1 MSFKDNVN
9 LHVDKSAKLLNFSD
23 DLLEHLKSIHS
34 LIKVNVGVVLDGK
47 INNFTGWRAVHSEHI
62 LPTKGGLRYSETVDQ
77 DDTEA
82 LASLMTY
89 KCAIVNIPFG
99 GAKGGLKI
107 NPKNYTM
114 PQLREI
120 TKAFASKLIN
130 KGFISPALNVPAP
143 DVGTSE
149 REMEWILETY
159 KTLKPDDI
167 NYRGCVTGKPL
178 HRGGIAGRTEAT
190 GRGIEEVVREI
201 FRHEDVVKEAGLKNE
216 LKDNEIIVQ
225 GFGNVG
231 SNLAKHLY
239 NRDNAK
245 IIAVGEFDGYLY
257 NKKGI
262 DINALIEFY
271 KTNKS
276 INNPKLGKFKNN
288 PSELLE
294 LDCDILIPAALEN
307 AITID
312 NVDKIKTKLI
322 IEAANGPVSFEAD
335 KKLFEKGVMII
346 PDIYVNAGGVV
357 VSYFE
362 WVKDISHI
370 RFGRVEKRFQ
380 EQKILDIIDLIDKKT
395 NTKTDFDTIKKIIH
409 GADEEDL
416 AFSGLEDSMRNAFIE
431 IYNEDDTE
439 RLGFLCQDIEQGR
452 FRIVFEG
459 RGDKTRLT
467 KATVEYQ

>member
-23 DLLEHLKSIHS
+23 DLLEHLKSTHS

-201 FRHEDVVKEAGLKNE
+201 FRHEDIVKEAGLKKE

-245 IIAVGEFDGYLY
+245 IIAIGEFDGYLY

-262 DINALIEFY
+262 DINALIEFFQ
-271 KTNKS
+271 KNKS
-276 INNPKLGKFKNN
+276 INNPKLGEFKNN

-307 AITID
+307 AITVD

-322 IEAANGPVSFEAD
+322 IEAANGPISFEAD
-335 KKLFEKGVMII
+335 QKLFEKGVMII

-431 IYNEDDTE
+431 IYNAKKKIK
-439 RLGFLCQDIEQGR
+439 RS
-452 FRIVFEG
+452 FRDSAYYVSLKKIRNFY
-459 RGDKTRLT
+459 
-467 KATVEYQ
+467 TVEGFPKR

>member
-9 LHVDKSAKLLNFSD
+9 LHVDKSAKLLDFSD
-23 DLLEHLKSIHS
+23 DLLEHLKSTHS

-245 IIAVGEFDGYLY
+245 IIAIGEFDGYLY

-262 DINALIEFY
+262 DINALIEFFQ
-271 KTNKS
+271 KNKS
-276 INNPKLGKFKNN
+276 INNPKLGEFKDN

-307 AITID
+307 AITAD
-312 NVDKIKTKLI
+312 NVEKIKTKLI
-322 IEAANGPVSFEAD
+322 IEAANGPISFEAD
-335 KKLFEKGVMII
+335 QKLFEKGVMII
-346 PDIYVNAGGVV
+346 PDIYVNAGGVA

-431 IYNEDDTE
+431 IYNAKK
-439 RLGFLCQDIEQGR
+439 QIKKS
-452 FRIVFEG
+452 FRDSAYYVSLKKIRNFY
-459 RGDKTRLT
+459 
-467 KATVEYQ
+467 TVEGFPKR

>member
-23 DLLEHLKSIHS
+23 DLLEHLKSTHS

-201 FRHEDVVKEAGLKNE
+201 FRHEDIFKEAGLKNE

-245 IIAVGEFDGYLY
+245 IIAIGEYDGYLY

-262 DINALIEFY
+262 DINALIEFFQ
-271 KTNKS
+271 KNKS
-276 INNPKLGKFKNN
+276 INNPKLGEFKNK

-335 KKLFEKGVMII
+335 QKLFEKGVMII

-431 IYNEDDTE
+431 IYNAKK
-439 RLGFLCQDIEQGR
+439 QIKKS
-452 FRIVFEG
+452 FRDSAYYVSLKKIRNFY
-459 RGDKTRLT
+459 
-467 KATVEYQ
+467 TVEGFPKR

>member
-23 DLLEHLKSIHS
+23 DLLEHLKSTHS

-201 FRHEDVVKEAGLKNE
+201 FRHEDIVKEAGLKNE

-231 SNLAKHLY
+231 SNLAKHLF

-245 IIAVGEFDGYLY
+245 IIAIGEFDGYLY

-262 DINALIEFY
+262 DINALIEYFQKN
-271 KTNKS
+271 KT
-276 INNPKLGKFKNN
+276 INNPKLGEFKNN

-307 AITID
+307 AITVD

-335 KKLFEKGVMII
+335 QKLFEKGVMII

-431 IYNEDDTE
+431 IYNAKK
-439 RLGFLCQDIEQGR
+439 QIQKS
-452 FRIVFEG
+452 FRDSAYYVSLKKIRNFY
-459 RGDKTRLT
+459 
-467 KATVEYQ
+467 TVEGFPKR

>member
-23 DLLEHLKSIHS
+23 DLLEHLKSTHS
-34 LIKVNVGVVLDGK
+34 LIKVNVGVVLEGK

-201 FRHEDVVKEAGLKNE
+201 FRHEDIVKEAGLKNE

-245 IIAVGEFDGYLY
+245 IIAIGEYDGYLY

-262 DINALIEFY
+262 DINALIEFFQ
-271 KTNKS
+271 KNKS
-276 INNPKLGKFKNN
+276 INNPKLGEFKNK

-307 AITID
+307 AITVD

-335 KKLFEKGVMII
+335 QKLFEKGVMII

-431 IYNEDDTE
+431 IYNAKK
-439 RLGFLCQDIEQGR
+439 QIKKS
-452 FRIVFEG
+452 FRDSAYYVSLKKIRNFY
-459 RGDKTRLT
+459 
-467 KATVEYQ
+467 TVEGFPKR

>member
-9 LHVDKSAKLLNFSD
+9 LHVNKSAKLLNFSD

-34 LIKVNVGVVLDGK
+34 LIKVNVGVVLDEK

-77 DDTEA
+77 DNTEA

-114 PQLREI
+114 PQLRKI

-190 GRGIEEVVREI
+190 GRGIEEVIREI
-201 FRHEDVVKEAGLKNE
+201 FRHEDVIKEAGLKNE

-245 IIAVGEFDGYLY
+245 IIAIGEFDGYLY

-262 DINALIEFY
+262 DINALIKFFQ
-271 KTNKS
+271 KNKS
-276 INNPKLGKFKNN
+276 INNPKLGEFKNK

-322 IEAANGPVSFEAD
+322 IEAANGPISFEAD
-335 KKLFEKGVMII
+335 QKLFEKGVMII

-395 NTKTDFDTIKKIIH
+395 NTKTDFETIKNIVH

-431 IYNEDDTE
+431 IYNAKKQIK
-439 RLGFLCQDIEQGR
+439 RS
-452 FRIVFEG
+452 FRDSAYYVSLKKIRNFY
-459 RGDKTRLT
+459 
-467 KATVEYQ
+467 TVEGFPKR

>member
-245 IIAVGEFDGYLY
+245 IIAIGEFDGYLY

-271 KTNKS
+271 KTNKT
-276 INNPKLGKFKNN
+276 INNPKLGEFKNN

-322 IEAANGPVSFEAD
+322 IEAANGPISFEAD
-335 KKLFEKGVMII
+335 QKLFEKGVMII

-395 NTKTDFDTIKKIIH
+395 NTKTDFDMVLMKRT
-409 GADEEDL
+409 
-416 AFSGLEDSMRNAFIE
+416 
-431 IYNEDDTE
+431 
-439 RLGFLCQDIEQGR
+439 
-452 FRIVFEG
+452 
-459 RGDKTRLT
+459 
-467 KATVEYQ
+467 

>member
-23 DLLEHLKSIHS
+23 DLLEHLKSTHS

-201 FRHEDVVKEAGLKNE
+201 FRHQDIVKEAGLKNE

-245 IIAVGEFDGYLY
+245 IIAIGEFDGYLY
-257 NKKGI
+257 NKNGI
-262 DINALIEFY
+262 DINALIEFFQ
-271 KTNKS
+271 KNKS
-276 INNPKLGKFKNN
+276 INNPKLGEFKDN

-307 AITID
+307 AITVD

-322 IEAANGPVSFEAD
+322 IEAANGPISFEAD
-335 KKLFEKGVMII
+335 QKLFRKGVMII

-395 NTKTDFDTIKKIIH
+395 NTKTDFETIKKIIH

-431 IYNEDDTE
+431 IYNAKKQIK
-439 RLGFLCQDIEQGR
+439 RS
-452 FRIVFEG
+452 FRESAYYVSLKKIRNFY
-459 RGDKTRLT
+459 
-467 KATVEYQ
+467 TVEGFPKR

>member
-77 DDTEA
+77 DNTEA

-245 IIAVGEFDGYLY
+245 IVAIGEFDGYLY

-262 DINALIEFY
+262 DINALIKFFQ
-271 KTNKS
+271 KNKS
-276 INNPKLGKFKNN
+276 INNPKLGEFKNK

-322 IEAANGPVSFEAD
+322 IEAANGPISFEAD
-335 KKLFEKGVMII
+335 QKLYEKGVMII

-431 IYNEDDTE
+431 IYNAKK
-439 RLGFLCQDIEQGR
+439 QIKKS
-452 FRIVFEG
+452 FRESAYYVSLKKIRNFY
-459 RGDKTRLT
+459 
-467 KATVEYQ
+467 TVEGFPKR

>member
-201 FRHEDVVKEAGLKNE
+201 FRHEDVVKEARLKNE

-245 IIAVGEFDGYLY
+245 IIAIGEFDGYLY

-271 KTNKS
+271 KTNKT

-322 IEAANGPVSFEAD
+322 IEAANGPISFEAD
-335 KKLFEKGVMII
+335 QKLFEKGVMII

-431 IYNEDDTE
+431 IYNAKK
-439 RLGFLCQDIEQGR
+439 QIKKS
-452 FRIVFEG
+452 FRDSAYYVSLKKIRNFY
-459 RGDKTRLT
+459 
-467 KATVEYQ
+467 TVEGFPKR

>member
-1 MSFKDNVN
+1 MSFKNNVN

-23 DLLEHLKSIHS
+23 DLLEHLKSTHS

-107 NPKNYTM
+107 NPKNYNM
-114 PQLREI
+114 PKLREI

-167 NYRGCVTGKPL
+167 NYRGCVTGKPI
-178 HRGGIAGRTEAT
+178 HRGGIAGRIEAT

-201 FRHEDVVKEAGLKNE
+201 FRHKDIVKEAGLKNE

-245 IIAVGEFDGYLY
+245 IIAIGEFDGYLY

-262 DINALIEFY
+262 DINELIEFFQ
-271 KTNKS
+271 KNKS
-276 INNPKLGKFKNN
+276 INNPKLGEFKNN

-322 IEAANGPVSFEAD
+322 IEAANGPISFEAD
-335 KKLFEKGVMII
+335 QKLFEKGVMII

-431 IYNEDDTE
+431 IYNAKK
-439 RLGFLCQDIEQGR
+439 QIKKS
-452 FRIVFEG
+452 FRDSAYYVSLKKIRNFY
-459 RGDKTRLT
+459 
-467 KATVEYQ
+467 TVEGFPKR

>member
-23 DLLEHLKSIHS
+23 DLLEHLKSTHS

-216 LKDNEIIVQ
+216 LKNNEIIVQ

-245 IIAVGEFDGYLY
+245 IIAIGEFDGYLY

-262 DINALIEFY
+262 DINALIEFF
-271 KTNKS
+271 KKNKS
-276 INNPKLGKFKNN
+276 INNPKLGEFKNN

-307 AITID
+307 AITVD

-322 IEAANGPVSFEAD
+322 IEAANGPISFEAD
-335 KKLFEKGVMII
+335 QKLFEKGVMII

-431 IYNEDDTE
+431 IYNAKKQIK
-439 RLGFLCQDIEQGR
+439 RS
-452 FRIVFEG
+452 FRDSAYYVSLKKIRNFY
-459 RGDKTRLT
+459 
-467 KATVEYQ
+467 TVEGFPKR

>member
-23 DLLEHLKSIHS
+23 DLLEHLKSTHS

-245 IIAVGEFDGYLY
+245 IIAIGEYDGYLY

-271 KTNKS
+271 KTNKT
-276 INNPKLGKFKNN
+276 INNPKLGEFKNK

-307 AITID
+307 AITVD

-322 IEAANGPVSFEAD
+322 IEAANGPISFDAD
-335 KKLFEKGVMII
+335 QKLFEKGVMII

-395 NTKTDFDTIKKIIH
+395 NTKTDFDTIKRIVH

-431 IYNEDDTE
+431 IYNAKK
-439 RLGFLCQDIEQGR
+439 QIKKS
-452 FRIVFEG
+452 FRDSAYYVSLKKIRNFY
-459 RGDKTRLT
+459 
-467 KATVEYQ
+467 TVEGFPKR

>member
-23 DLLEHLKSIHS
+23 DLLEHLKSTHS
-34 LIKVNVGVVLDGK
+34 LIKVNVGVVLNGK

-201 FRHEDVVKEAGLKNE
+201 FRHEDIVKKAGLKKE

-239 NRDNAK
+239 NRDSAK
-245 IIAVGEFDGYLY
+245 IIAIGEFDGYLY

-262 DINALIEFY
+262 DINALIVFFQ
-271 KTNKS
+271 KNKS
-276 INNPKLGKFKNN
+276 INNPKLGEFKNN

-294 LDCDILIPAALEN
+294 LNCDILIPAALEN

-322 IEAANGPVSFEAD
+322 IEAANGPISFEAD
-335 KKLFEKGVMII
+335 QKLFEKGVVII

-431 IYNEDDTE
+431 IYNAKKQIK
-439 RLGFLCQDIEQGR
+439 RS
-452 FRIVFEG
+452 FRDSAYYVSLKKIRNFY
-459 RGDKTRLT
+459 
-467 KATVEYQ
+467 TVEGFPKR

>member
-1 MSFKDNVN
+1 MSFKKNVN
-9 LHVDKSAKLLNFSD
+9 LHVTKSAKLLNFSN
-23 DLLEHLKSIHS
+23 DLLEHMKSIHS
-34 LIKVNVGVVLDGK
+34 LIKVNVGVVINDK
-47 INNFTGWRAVHSEHI
+47 IKNFTGWRAVHSEHI
-62 LPTKGGLRYSETVDQ
+62 LPTKGGMRYDDSVDQ

-99 GAKGGLKI
+99 GSKGGLKI
-107 NPKNYTM
+107 NPKNYTEE
-114 PQLREI
+114 QLRVI
-120 TKAFASKLIN
+120 TKAFATKLIN

-149 REMEWILETY
+149 REMEWILDTY
-159 KTLKPDDI
+159 KTLKPEDI

-190 GRGIEEVVREI
+190 GRGIEEVIREI
-201 FRHEDVVKEAGLKNE
+201 FRHGDIIKEAGLKNE
-216 LKDNEIIVQ
+216 LKKNEIIIQ

-245 IIAVGEFDGYLY
+245 IIAVGEHDGYLF
-257 NKKGI
+257 NKNGI
-262 DINALIEFY
+262 DINTLVEF
-271 KTNKS
+271 KKKNKS
-276 INNPKLGKFKNN
+276 INNPKLGEFKKN
-288 PSELLE
+288 PSKLLE
-294 LDCDILIPAALEN
+294 LNCDILIPAALEN

-322 IEAANGPVSFEAD
+322 IEAANGPISFDAD
-335 KKLFEKGVMII
+335 QKLYEKGIIII

-380 EQKILDIIDLIDKKT
+380 EQKILEIIDLIDKKT
-395 NTKTDFDTIKKIIH
+395 NTKTDFETIKNIVH

-416 AFSGLEDSMRNAFIE
+416 AFSGLEDSMRNAFTE
-431 IYNEDDTE
+431 IYNVKKQIKKSFRESAYYVSLKKIRNFYTE
-439 RLGFLCQDIEQGR
+439 EGFPKR
-452 FRIVFEG
+452 
-459 RGDKTRLT
+459 
-467 KATVEYQ
+467 

>member
-23 DLLEHLKSIHS
+23 DLLEHLKSTHS

-245 IIAVGEFDGYLY
+245 IVAIGEFDGYLY

-262 DINALIEFY
+262 DINALIKFFQ
-271 KTNKS
+271 KNKS
-276 INNPKLGKFKNN
+276 INNPKLGEFKNK

-322 IEAANGPVSFEAD
+322 IEAANGPISFEAD
-335 KKLFEKGVMII
+335 QKLFEKGVMII

-395 NTKTDFDTIKKIIH
+395 NTKTDFETIKNIVH

-431 IYNEDDTE
+431 IYNAKKQIK
-439 RLGFLCQDIEQGR
+439 RS
-452 FRIVFEG
+452 FRDSAYYVSLKKIRNFY
-459 RGDKTRLT
+459 
-467 KATVEYQ
+467 TVEGFPKR

>member
-23 DLLEHLKSIHS
+23 DLLEHLKSTHS

-62 LPTKGGLRYSETVDQ
+62 LPTKGGLRYSDTVDQ

-201 FRHEDVVKEAGLKNE
+201 FRHQDIVKEAGLKNE

-245 IIAVGEFDGYLY
+245 IIAIGEFDGYLY
-257 NKKGI
+257 NKNGI
-262 DINALIEFY
+262 DINALIEFFQ
-271 KTNKS
+271 KNKS
-276 INNPKLGKFKNN
+276 INNPKLGEFKDNQ
-288 PSELLE
+288 SELLE

-307 AITID
+307 AITVD

-322 IEAANGPVSFEAD
+322 IEAANGPISFEAD
-335 KKLFEKGVMII
+335 QKLFEKGVMII

-431 IYNEDDTE
+431 IYNAKKQIK
-439 RLGFLCQDIEQGR
+439 RS
-452 FRIVFEG
+452 FRDSAYYVSLKKIRNFY
-459 RGDKTRLT
+459 
-467 KATVEYQ
+467 TVEGFPKR